1 MDSIQTGKWF
11 PTPVASSAARAACSS
26 PSPALSLNLQLTVAC
41 TPAALLDTG
50 SRAAPS
56 YSTGSSCIGPGQAG
70 YGPELKRFILL
81 FSSLMV
87 RARIKRRVPE
97 RSSCFANR
105 KELVFFFMGFTVRAS
120 HDQCHSLSDQTVPF
134 FPGSE
139 WHKPEPTTYSNSIGW
154 RTHAYSC

>member
-1 MDSIQTGKWF
+1 MHPLQDRWEIHVHYIRLLPQARTTVWTQF
-11 PTPVASSAARAACSS
+11 RQASGSRHLLHLLQHVL
-26 PSPALSLNLQLTVAC
+26 LSLNLQLTVAC

-105 KELVFFFMGFTVRAS
+105 KELVFFFYGFYR
-120 HDQCHSLSDQTVPF
+120 
-134 FPGSE
+134 E
-139 WHKPEPTTYSNSIGW
+139 SI
-154 RTHAYSC
+154 T

>member
-1 MDSIQTGKWF
+1 MSPPAHASSAGQVGDPRPLHTVASSSTHDGMDSIQTGKWF

-81 FSSLMV
+81 FSSLMI

-105 KELVFFFMGFTVRAS
+105 KELVFFLWV
-120 HDQCHSLSDQTVPF
+120 LL
-134 FPGSE
+134 
-139 WHKPEPTTYSNSIGW
+139 
-154 RTHAYSC
+154 